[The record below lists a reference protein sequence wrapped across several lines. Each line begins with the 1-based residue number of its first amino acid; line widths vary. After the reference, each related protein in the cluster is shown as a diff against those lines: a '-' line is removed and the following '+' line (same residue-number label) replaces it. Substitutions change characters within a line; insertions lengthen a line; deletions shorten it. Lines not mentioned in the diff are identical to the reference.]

1 MAKTGLKAIN
11 DAIAESAKGGGGF
24 SGRLGYFNLKADES
38 IALRFLTDVDDILTV
53 DFYEFIQDNKGKP
66 QNFVVRPDLLDDPNA
81 EDYVLTYGGQQ
92 KDYGSS
98 DLTEPTPK
106 TRTVALAVVQKE
118 VVSEGANGRK
128 VVSYEDEWVD
138 IETKNGTFEGRQFI
152 IVKQAYKNFWSP
164 LVSHYDENGTL
175 CDRVYKIKR
184 NGKGTDTN
192 YSFMEKAVDQDWNHD
207 GSSYKELQRLYG
219 YGTNTNIDG
228 EELTQD
234 SPDRFAYCPQTLT
247 EWAEYMASED
257 RVKFFLGDASEREEK
272 EQARSSDSKTGDGSL
287 QADDDEAQ
295 AAPAPKSSGSGSL
308 QERLAKH
315 R

>member
-118 VVSEGANGRK
+118 VVTQGDNGRK
-128 VVSYEDEWVD
+128 IVTYEDEWVD

-192 YSFMEKAVDQDWNHD
+192 YSFMEKAVDPDWNHD
-207 GSSYKELQRLYG
+207 GSSYKELQQRYG
-219 YGTNTNIDG
+219 YGTDKTDV
-228 EELTQD
+228 
-234 SPDRFAYCPQTLT
+234 PDDERFAYCPQTLT

-272 EQARSSDSKTGDGSL
+272 EQARSSDNGSKTGDGSL

-295 AAPAPKSSGSGSL
+295 AAPAPKTGGSL

>member
-1 MAKTGLKAIN
+1 MAKKGLKALN

-38 IALRFLTDVDDILTV
+38 IAIRFLTDIDDILTV
-53 DFYEFIQDNKGKP
+53 DFYEFIQDNKGRP

-92 KDYGSS
+92 KDFGSS

-118 VVSEGANGRK
+118 VVTKSEGGRNK
-128 VVSYEDEWVD
+128 VSYEDEYVD
-138 IETKNGTFEGRQFI
+138 VETKSGTFVGRQFI

-192 YSFMEKAVDQDWNHD
+192 YSFIEKTPDPDWVYVDE
-207 GSSYKELQRLYG
+207 GEVSPSYGELHRRYG
-219 YGTNTNIDG
+219 YGTDKTGVADD
-228 EELTQD
+228 E
-234 SPDRFAYCPQTLT
+234 RFLYCPQTLE

-257 RVKFFLGDASEREEK
+257 RVKFFLGDEDEHD
-272 EQARSSDSKTGDGSL
+272 ARSGGSGTTDSDDDG
-287 QADDDEAQ
+287 DEAQ
-295 AAPAPKSSGSGSL
+295 AAPSPAPRNGRTGGGSL
-308 QERLAKH
+308 QDRLAKH